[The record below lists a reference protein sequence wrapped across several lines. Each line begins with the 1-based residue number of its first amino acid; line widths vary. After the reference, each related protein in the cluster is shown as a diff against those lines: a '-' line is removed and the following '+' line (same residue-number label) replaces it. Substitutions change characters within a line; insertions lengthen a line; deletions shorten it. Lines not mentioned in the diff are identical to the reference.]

1 MSFNYKPIYEDT
13 DIVYFPARAKTHLN
27 ACYGKMLCE
36 VQIDKDND
44 YWNYWYYPQF
54 EIPQFEKENNMRKE
68 FIVLHDDTCDD
79 GSIMIVRKSAIIA
92 VSKEKIVDDI
102 YCFVR
107 TENCKFRV
115 TESYSEVVKRLF
127 E

>member
-1 MSFNYKPIYEDT
+1 MDVASLYP
-13 DIVYFPARAKTHLN
+13 
-27 ACYGKMLCE
+27 
-36 VQIDKDND
+36 
-44 YWNYWYYPQF
+44 YWDMTK
-54 EIPQFEKENNMRKE
+54 IPRKQKENNMAKD

-115 TESYSEVVKRLF
+115 TETYAEVVKRLF